1 LKQHSLNYLVMFYAS
16 YCLAL
21 FKTKTMLV
29 SFGTKILYGFGFA
42 SQGIKDGLFQV
53 FLFIFYNQVLGLDPI
68 LTGTATI
75 IALIFDAISDPLVG
89 VISDNWISK
98 KWGRRHPFMFLS
110 AFPLGITIWL
120 LFLPPETLGH
130 SGLFWWMTIFTI
142 LVRLSLTLFI
152 VPAMSLGAEMSSDFD
167 ERTSITT
174 IRITFGALIAT
185 VIIIIGFIFFF
196 VPTEEYARGLENK
209 NAYPAFAMFCGVLII
224 IAVLISAWGTQ
235 KEIPKTQ
242 RAQLITRPPLSLKGL
257 RETIGKMIEL
267 KSFNS
272 ILGFNMAV
280 YIGLGVGTVFSTY
293 FMEYYFR
300 LSETEMIALPIASG
314 LGGILAMIFA
324 PRIGKKLGKKKTVI
338 YSTILFAIIFSLP
351 YNLRI
356 IGLFPENGD
365 PNLIKYYFFSVMGGY
380 AFLWIAFSLVNSMMA
395 DVIDEYELKNHKR
408 NEGLFFSALSL
419 AYKMTV
425 GIGYFISGIL
435 LKIIAFP
442 IKNEVGIIPQGAIE
456 GLGMIGGPILLGM
469 YLISILFIRIY
480 NIDKKRFEEIRADL
494 DKRLHSN

>member
-1 LKQHSLNYLVMFYAS
+1 MQ
-16 YCLAL
+16 
-21 FKTKTMLV
+21 V
-29 SFGTKILYGFGFA
+29 STGTKILYGLGFA

-75 IALIFDAISDPLVG
+75 IALLFDAISDPLVG
-89 VISDNWISK
+89 VISDNWKSK

-110 AFPLGITIWL
+110 ALPLGITIWL
-120 LFLPPETLGH
+120 LFLPPETLDQA
-130 SGLFWWMTIFTI
+130 GLFWWLTIFTI
-142 LVRLSLTLFI
+142 LVRMSLTLFI
-152 VPAMSLGAEMSSDFD
+152 VPAMSLGAEMSSDFE
-167 ERTSITT
+167 ERTSITS
-174 IRITFGALIAT
+174 IRITFGALIST
-185 VIIIIGFIFFF
+185 VIIILGFLFFF

-224 IAVLISAWGTQ
+224 IAVLISSWGTR
-235 KEIPKTQ
+235 KEIPRIQ
-242 RAQLITRPPLSLKGL
+242 AINQINRPPFSIKTF
-257 RETIGKMIEL
+257 RETIGNMIQL

-272 ILGFNMAV
+272 ILSFNMMV

-314 LGGILAMIFA
+314 LGGILAMIFG

-338 YSTILFAIIFSLP
+338 YASILFAIIFSLP

-356 IGLFPENGD
+356 LGMFPENGD
-365 PNLIKYYFFSVMGGY
+365 PNLIKYYFLSVMGGY

-395 DVIDEYELKNHKR
+395 DVIDEYELQNYKR
-408 NEGLFFSALSL
+408 DEGLFFSALSF

-425 GIGYFISGIL
+425 GIGYFISGLL
-435 LKIIAFP
+435 LKAIAFP
-442 IKNEVGIIPQGAIE
+442 SKNEVNVIPQEAID
-456 GLGMIGGPILLGM
+456 GLGMVGGPVLLVM
-469 YLISILFIRIY
+469 YLASIFFITIY
-480 NIDKKRFEEIRADL
+480 NIDKKRYEEIRVEL
-494 DKRLHSN
+494 EKR